1 MSSPLYHIQLP
12 EEWLQEQTEYSAPPP
27 DPQAQRVVP
36 AVDFPISAP
45 TAETSGPD
53 SAKEPGNILRPG
65 FESDIPDTG
74 PNMESSPSGIDPE
87 PASNSPRSTISATH
101 TTSAPL
107 NFTFSPIPAI
117 PSIAPADPQT
127 GIQVRLSQSLWKIP
141 EANANMR
148 PVNLASSTTLG
159 NSANTD
165 DSSIYPS
172 DAPGISTAPV
182 TRNEIE
188 ELFDR
193 KLSTLKVYVLESEI
207 TEAQQA
213 VKSIVE
219 LSSF

>member
-1 MSSPLYHIQLP
+1 M
-12 EEWLQEQTEYSAPPP
+12 
-27 DPQAQRVVP
+27 
-36 AVDFPISAP
+36 
-45 TAETSGPD
+45 
-53 SAKEPGNILRPG
+53 
-65 FESDIPDTG
+65 
-74 PNMESSPSGIDPE
+74 
-87 PASNSPRSTISATH
+87 
-101 TTSAPL
+101 
-107 NFTFSPIPAI
+107 
-117 PSIAPADPQT
+117 APADTQT
-127 GIQVRLSQSLWKIP
+127 GIQVRLSQSLWEIP

-148 PVNLASSTTLG
+148 PVNLASSTTPG

>member
-12 EEWLQEQTEYSAPPP
+12 KEWLQEQTEYSAPPP

-87 PASNSPRSTISATH
+87 PASNSPRSTISAIH

-117 PSIAPADPQT
+117 PSIAPADN
-127 GIQVRLSQSLWKIP
+127 IR
-141 EANANMR
+141 R
-148 PVNLASSTTLG
+148 P
-159 NSANTD
+159 NSKNTRNKFR
-165 DSSIYPS
+165 SGSPNRYGKYLRPMPICAPLISRHLQLLEIRPIRTIRPSIHPMLPAFRPPPS
-172 DAPGISTAPV
+172 PATKSKNFSTANFLP
-182 TRNEIE
+182 
-188 ELFDR
+188 
-193 KLSTLKVYVLESEI
+193 
-207 TEAQQA
+207 
-213 VKSIVE
+213 
-219 LSSF
+219 

>member
-1 MSSPLYHIQLP
+1 MSFPLYHIQLP
-12 EEWLQEQTEYSAPPP
+12 EEWLQEQTEYSATPP
-27 DPQAQRVVP
+27 DPQIQRVVP

-117 PSIAPADPQT
+117 PSIAPEFRSGSPNRY
-127 GIQVRLSQSLWKIP
+127 GKYL
-141 EANANMR
+141 R
-148 PVNLASSTTLG
+148 PMPICAPLISRHLQLLEIRPIRTIRPSIHPMLPAFRPPPSPATKSKNSST
-159 NSANTD
+159 ANFL
-165 DSSIYPS
+165 P
-172 DAPGISTAPV
+172 
-182 TRNEIE
+182 
-188 ELFDR
+188 
-193 KLSTLKVYVLESEI
+193 
-207 TEAQQA
+207 
-213 VKSIVE
+213 
-219 LSSF
+219 

>member
-1 MSSPLYHIQLP
+1 
-12 EEWLQEQTEYSAPPP
+12 
-27 DPQAQRVVP
+27 
-36 AVDFPISAP
+36 
-45 TAETSGPD
+45 
-53 SAKEPGNILRPG
+53 
-65 FESDIPDTG
+65 
-74 PNMESSPSGIDPE
+74 
-87 PASNSPRSTISATH
+87 
-101 TTSAPL
+101 
-107 NFTFSPIPAI
+107 
-117 PSIAPADPQT
+117 
-127 GIQVRLSQSLWKIP
+127 
-141 EANANMR
+141 MR

-159 NSANTD
+159 NSANRD
-165 DSSIYPS
+165 DSSSYPS